1 MKRYKGKFGVN
12 EGMVQPTWIAG
23 SDGLVKIERGKKEE
37 TYDKRIMKFFDSC
50 PVPSVFGI
58 ERSHD
63 YKFVTLGQKAGHD
76 FFAIHTTHSHNLI
89 KNILGKRSPRNS
101 KEWHKEPAE
110 PIRQGLVEFLK
121 GKNQLFRP
129 ILDLDEDLWEL
140 RALSRHRYKM
150 FKESSAVVNSASAI
164 LNFNKN
170 MLSEEALE
178 RLEANFKTGK
188 AIFEILKKES
198 DKQIKQFFKRCPEH
212 FVVKT
217 IWTDWL
223 EKIKG
228 VDTFGVGLAIG
239 EIYDINR
246 FENKNALKHYIQLCP
261 MWSHN
266 GEKIKNAFDWL
277 QDEIKAEQY
286 APDGKFRKQHN
297 GRIKFAFFLMA
308 SGIINN
314 RNRSDSVLLTEYGK
328 YYDDYFKR
336 YTKQG
341 RKDRHFLAWKNL
353 AQKIAID
360 MFKKWRDI
368 K

>member
-12 EGMVQPTWIAG
+12 WGMVQPIWIAG
-23 SDGLVKIERGKKEE
+23 DTSLVKIERGKKEE
-37 TYDKRIMKFFDSC
+37 AYDRRIIKFFDSC

-58 ERSHD
+58 EHGHD
-63 YKFVTLGQKAGHD
+63 YKFVTFGQKAGHD

-89 KNILGKRSPRNS
+89 KNILD
-101 KEWHKEPAE
+101 KEKWGHDESAE
-110 PIRQGLVEFLK
+110 PVRQGLVEFLK

-129 ILDLDEDLWEL
+129 IMDLDEDLWEL

-164 LNFNKN
+164 LNFSKN
-170 MLSEEALE
+170 ILSEEALE

-198 DKQIKQFFKRCPEH
+198 DKQVKQFFKRCSKHP
-212 FVVKT
+212 VIKT
-217 IWTDWL
+217 LWWDWL
-223 EKIKG
+223 EKLKG
-228 VDTFGVGLAIG
+228 VGEFGAGLAIG
-239 EIYDINR
+239 EIYNIDR
-246 FENKNALKHYIQLCP
+246 FDKNALKHYAQLCP

-277 QDEIKAEQY
+277 QDETKAEQY
-286 APDGKFRKQHN
+286 AAGGKFRKQHN
-297 GRIKFAFFLMA
+297 GRIKFAFFLIA
-308 SGIINN
+308 NGIVNN
-314 RNRSDSVLLTEYGK
+314 RNRSDSALLTKYGK
-328 YYDDYFKR
+328 YFDYYFKK
-336 YTKQG
+336 YTRQG
-341 RKDRHFLAWKNL
+341 KKNRKYLAWKNL
-353 AQKIAID
+353 AQKIAVD